1 MSPTEASDY
10 RLAPLVV
17 ARFVGLYLVLLA
29 LLMFVATAIVAAA
42 DVRADVL
49 LVVLAVGV
57 VGLFVLAW
65 LLRSRVAVVHL
76 DATGYRV
83 ALVRGAGVK
92 EAPWAEVEE
101 AVTASPRGIP
111 CVVLR
116 LRDGRRTTIPVQ
128 VLQGEPDDLAR
139 DVQARLRGQ

>member
-1 MSPTEASDY
+1 MPPPAASDY
-10 RLAPLVV
+10 RLAPLLV

-29 LLMFVATAIVAAA
+29 LVMFVATAVVATA
-42 DVRADVL
+42 DLPADVL

-92 EAPWAEVEE
+92 EAPWSDVEE
-101 AVTASPRGIP
+101 AVAASPRGIQ
-111 CVVLR
+111 CVVLQ

-128 VLQGEPDDLAR
+128 VLQGDPDDFAR
-139 DVQARLRGQ
+139 DVRARLRDQ